1 MGGIVAIV
9 AIVTPLVGLPW
20 IILHYMTQ
28 WKKAASITRED
39 ENLLDELHDLA
50 RRLDDRLHT
59 IERIVAA
66 DNPNWRLKDTDSLLD
81 RIEDDRRR
89 RSEV

>member
-1 MGGIVAIV
+1 MGEIVAIV
-9 AIVTPLVGLPW
+9 GIVTPLVGLPW
-20 IILHYMTQ
+20 IILHYVTQ

-39 ENLLDELHDLA
+39 ENLLDELHELA

-66 DNPNWRLKDTDSLLD
+66 DNPNWRLKDTDFVLD

-89 RSEV
+89 RNEI